1 MMTVRLYAERKGW
14 PLDRIEVQLRRDPG
28 EGKISSVEMELIL
41 GGDLDEEQRRRLEDI
56 AGRCPVHRTLQEG
69 VRISHRLP

>member
-41 GGDLDEEQRRRLEDI
+41 GGDLVSLDW
-56 AGRCPVHRTLQEG
+56 
-69 VRISHRLP
+69 